1 MDNLAY
7 ILYAQSPALFL
18 AAAALLLL
26 CLFQHKKHRVW
37 AVIELILGILSIVG
51 GLFLYYLGMLYEH
64 FTIHDFW
71 HIRIPGWIGL
81 VLMAALILFCS
92 YRSIAN
98 RIRKRRAEKAA
109 AAVEKKHAQQ
119 LEDAKNS
126 AYAAGRADA
135 AAKETVSSTVTAAVN
150 AETSAPAE
158 NPQ

>member
-26 CLFQHKKHRVW
+26 CLFQHKKHRVR

-51 GLFLYYLGMLYEH
+51 GLFLYYLGMLYEY

-71 HIRIPGWIGL
+71 HIRISGWIGL

-92 YRSIAN
+92 YHSITV
-98 RIRKRRAEKAA
+98 RVRKRRAEKAA
-109 AAVEKKHAQQ
+109 AAAEKKHAQQ
-119 LEDAKNS
+119 LEDTKNA

-135 AAKETVSSTVTAAVN
+135 AAKEN
-150 AETSAPAE
+150 TSAPETESGSGNASASAE
-158 NPQ
+158 NRP